1 MFDNGITLKGKSLDE
16 QNMNLDLKAAYER
29 VLVFARE
36 HADVT
41 VERLKELSALTM
53 KNTGS
58 EYHTAL
64 DGFSSANGDIGCEG
78 SRRQITGLTYRN
90 LISRRLLVGKTAEE
104 VKAR

>member
-1 MFDNGITLKGKSLDE
+1 MFDNGIALKGKSLVE

-29 VLVFARE
+29 ALVFAHE
-36 HADVT
+36 HTDVT

-64 DGFSSANGDIGCEG
+64 GDFSSANGDI
-78 SRRQITGLTYRN
+78 
-90 LISRRLLVGKTAEE
+90 RLVNVTAGVGGRSYMAFNK
-104 VKAR
+104 VPQKLK